1 MEMAGMAG
9 TGLAMGTV
17 VMAGMPEP
25 VLMEMEEMGEAAAK
39 KEVMEETA
47 ATVTVQA
54 TVETA
59 ATRDPAD

>member
-1 MEMAGMAG
+1 MAV

-47 ATVTVQA
+47 AT
-54 TVETA
+54 
-59 ATRDPAD
+59 RDPAD

>member
-1 MEMAGMAG
+1 
-9 TGLAMGTV
+9 
-17 VMAGMPEP
+17 
-25 VLMEMEEMGEAAAK
+25 MEMEEMGEAAAK